1 MTCAYGEYL
10 MDRKE
15 MFFFTHLL
23 GHLLIYSICIIAH
36 EITILFRMVLL
47 YLMEQYIKLPDVA
60 ESDGSPITIVID
72 EEYTQFTMWEAWDF
86 DLQRKP
92 CRLSLFW
99 VSLLYTVL
107 YPFFLTWWW
116 RYTTLLHVWKKGF
129 FFFSDSVI
137 LYSDR
142 RKCDSD

>member
-1 MTCAYGEYL
+1 

-72 EEYTQFTMWEAWDF
+72 EEYTQFTM
-86 DLQRKP
+86 
-92 CRLSLFW
+92 
-99 VSLLYTVL
+99 
-107 YPFFLTWWW
+107 
-116 RYTTLLHVWKKGF
+116 
-129 FFFSDSVI
+129 
-137 LYSDR
+137 
-142 RKCDSD
+142 